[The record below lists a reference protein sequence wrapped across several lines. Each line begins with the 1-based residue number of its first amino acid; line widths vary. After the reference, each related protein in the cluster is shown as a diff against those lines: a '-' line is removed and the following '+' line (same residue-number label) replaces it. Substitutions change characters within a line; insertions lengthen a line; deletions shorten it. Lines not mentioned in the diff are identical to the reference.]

1 MGANGN
7 EQLLNLNQAKVDQ
20 LVIDGIGAEFIQG
33 SEHRVYIFRL
43 RQFGKFTW
51 TCLYIATCTYWCTR
65 ILHK

>member
-20 LVIDGIGAEFIQG
+20 LEIEGIGDEFIRG
-33 SEHRVYIFRL
+33 SEHRVYVFPL

-51 TCLYIATCTYWCTR
+51 TCLYIATSWCTR